1 MNLFISSKTNWCV
14 EYENVSTTTFVMYEV
29 EKFIEVNNLGL
40 WQLKICALFV
50 QQSLLEAL
58 EGESKFDFSMAEMNL
73 KTLLEKTHNLII
85 LSLGDKVL
93 KQVLKEKT
101 IVGLSMKLESLYMTK
116 FFVNSLVLIQD
127 E

>member
-1 MNLFISSKTNWCV
+1 M
-14 EYENVSTTTFVMYEV
+14 
-29 EKFIEVNNLGL
+29 
-40 WQLKICALFV
+40 KICALFV

-127 E
+127 EKAATKKQDEFNKLFFNLENIDV